1 MDISKGDFGLN
12 INADVALWLDY
23 RQFNNCPQLHQHHG
37 FLIMNET
44 SMEEFEEFKRD
55 IPATLT
61 LLKHNEL
68 MQLWI
73 SSSTTSSSNYPVT
86 SRFGNEYVVLNSTQ
100 VGSLCQWVLDLREA
114 VIKEGSKALTDLTSI
129 AINVGHHQVNGHA
142 YYRHFHHYII
152 VTMMQDT
159 NVASSSTG
167 NYTALSIL
175 LHAHTTMITASST
188 ASAALSASGI
198 VHIVHLIL
206 WHAQ

>member
-1 MDISKGDFGLN
+1 
-12 INADVALWLDY
+12 
-23 RQFNNCPQLHQHHG
+23 
-37 FLIMNET
+37 MNET
-44 SMEEFEEFKRD
+44 LMEEFEEFKQD

-73 SSSTTSSSNYPVT
+73 SSSTTSSSSYPVT

-142 YYRHFHHYII
+142 
-152 VTMMQDT
+152 
-159 NVASSSTG
+159 
-167 NYTALSIL
+167 
-175 LHAHTTMITASST
+175 
-188 ASAALSASGI
+188 
-198 VHIVHLIL
+198 
-206 WHAQ
+206 